1 MAEAQNLIGLF
12 VDMLAAERQA
22 AANTQEAY
30 GRDLRALARWL
41 AERGRPP
48 PGEASAGDLRDH
60 LADLAARGFARRTQ
74 ARRLSAIREFH
85 RFLVVEGIR
94 GDDPAEGLAF
104 PRAGRDL
111 PRTLDEGEVERLI
124 AGLEADRT
132 PKGLRLRAL
141 VEVLYGGGLRVS
153 EAVGLPLSALA
164 RDRRSVLVAGKGGKE
179 RRAPLGGP
187 AADALGE
194 WLEARP
200 ALLREGRESPW
211 LFPSGGG
218 HLTRQ
223 RLAQLLKAAAAAAGI
238 PPARVSP
245 HVLRHAFASHM
256 LARGADL
263 RTLQRLLGHEDIS
276 TVQIYTHL
284 ADGAAR
290 RAIEQHPLARSGR
303 PSRRKGSA

>member
-1 MAEAQNLIGLF
+1 MAEARNLIGLF

-30 GRDLRALARWL
+30 ARDLRGLADWL

-48 PGEASAGDLRDH
+48 LGEASAEDLRAH
-60 LADLAARGFARRTQ
+60 LADLAGRGFARRTQ

-104 PRAGRDL
+104 PRPGRDL
-111 PRTLDEGEVERLI
+111 PRTLDEEEVERLI
-124 AGLEADRT
+124 AGVEGDRT

-141 VEVLYGGGLRVS
+141 VELLYGGGLRVS

-179 RRAPLGGP
+179 RRAPLGEP
-187 AADALGE
+187 AAAALGD
-194 WLEARP
+194 WLKARA
-200 ALLREGRESPW
+200 ALLGEGESPW
-211 LFPSGGG
+211 LFPSGAG
-218 HLTRQ
+218 HLSRQ
-223 RLAQLLKAAAAAAGI
+223 RLAQLLKEAAAAVGI
-238 PPARVSP
+238 QAARVSP

-284 ADGAAR
+284 VDDAAR

-303 PSRRKGSA
+303 PSRRKGTA

>member
-1 MAEAQNLIGLF
+1 MAEAQNLIELF
-12 VDMLAAERQA
+12 VDSLAAERQA

-30 GRDLRALARWL
+30 ARDLRGLARWL
-41 AERGRPP
+41 ADRGRPP
-48 PGEASAGDLRDH
+48 PGAASAQDLRDH

-94 GDDPAEGLAF
+94 GDDPAETLAF
-104 PRAGRDL
+104 PRPGRDL
-111 PRTLDEGEVERLI
+111 PRTLDEDEVERLI
-124 AGLEADRT
+124 AAAEADRT

-164 RDRRSVLVAGKGGKE
+164 RDRRSALVVGKGGKE
-179 RRAPLGGP
+179 RRAPLGEP
-187 AADALGE
+187 AAAALGD
-194 WLEARP
+194 WLQARS
-200 ALLREGRESPW
+200 AMLSGGRGSPW
-211 LFPSGGG
+211 LFPSGRG
-218 HLTRQ
+218 HLSRQ
-223 RLAQLLKAAAAAAGI
+223 RAAQLLKAAAAAAGL
-238 PPARVSP
+238 PPARISP

-276 TVQIYTHL
+276 TVQVYTHL
-284 ADGAAR
+284 VDDAAR
-290 RAIEQHPLARSGR
+290 QAIEQHPLARTAR
-303 PSRRKGSA
+303 PSRRKGPA